1 MNVKKANKLQNFI
14 YLSITAA
21 IVTIVLKFYAYYI
34 TGSMGFL
41 SDSLESFVNLFAAIF
56 ALIMLNLSQKPADDG
71 HDYGHSKAEYF
82 SSAAEGALIL
92 VAAFSIIWSAINRI
106 INPRPLENINT
117 GLLFSFLASLVNLS
131 VGIILIKNGK
141 KNKSLLL
148 EADGR
153 HLMTDVWTSVG
164 VILGIIVVKYT
175 GWLIIDPVIAIL
187 VAINIIY
194 TGYILI
200 SRSASGLMDAAIP
213 EDDLKKVIIYLESL
227 KDKQIEYHSLLT
239 RAAGQRKFISMHL
252 LVPGEWTVKKGHDCA
267 DDIEEAIVDMFDEPV
282 TVSTHIEPV
291 EDPASLKDIGIDRQK
306 RYKGQQVHPQ

>member
-1 MNVKKANKLQNFI
+1 
-14 YLSITAA
+14 
-21 IVTIVLKFYAYYI
+21 
-34 TGSMGFL
+34 
-41 SDSLESFVNLFAAIF
+41 
-56 ALIMLNLSQKPADDG
+56 LSQKPADDG